1 MKKVI
6 SIILS
11 AAMVMCMF
19 VSCGEDKKNEA
30 KGPEGTLTEI
40 IEKIYETTMPEFGV
54 ATIDVDLAD
63 EFARKAYTGLDNAD
77 EITEAVAS
85 ESMMG
90 SQAYSLV
97 LVRTKEGADIAKVAK
112 AMKDGID
119 QRKWICVEAD
129 NIRVSGTGDVV
140 MLVMISTEL
149 SSDKLSVDTVTD
161 AFKTLCGGT
170 LTVDLK

>member
-1 MKKVI
+1 MKKII

-19 VSCGEDKKNEA
+19 ASCGENKNA
-30 KGPEGTLTEI
+30 KGPDGTLTEI
-40 IEKIYETTMPEFGV
+40 VEKIYETTMPEFGV
-54 ATIDVDLAD
+54 ATIEVDLAD
-63 EFARKAYTGLDNAD
+63 EFARKAYTGLDSAD
-77 EITEAVAS
+77 KITEAVAS

-97 LVRTKEGADIAKVAK
+97 LVRTKEGADIAEIAK

-129 NIRVSGTGDVV
+129 NIRVSGAGDVI
-140 MLVMISTEL
+140 MLIMISTEL
-149 SSDKLSVDTVTD
+149 SSDKLSVDTITD
-161 AFKTLCGGT
+161 AFKTLCGGS

>member
-1 MKKVI
+1 MKKII

-19 VSCGEDKKNEA
+19 VSCGENKSA
-30 KGPEGTLTEI
+30 KGPDGTLTEI
-40 IEKIYETTMPEFGV
+40 VEKIYETTMPEFGV
-54 ATIDVDLAD
+54 GTIEVDLTD

-77 EITEAVAS
+77 QITEAVAS
-85 ESMMG
+85 ESMIG

-97 LVRTKEGADIAKVAK
+97 LVRTKEGADIAEVAQ

-129 NIRVSGTGDVV
+129 NIRVSGAGDVV

-149 SSDKLSVDTVTD
+149 SSDKLSVDTITD